1 MYKILALTSLI
12 ALAQAR
18 GDDSTVVPGVL
29 GDDPATG
36 GVGGAPAPEPAPVA
50 DDVAPTVVKTTTI

>member
-36 GVGGAPAPEPAPVA
+36 IGGAPAPEPAPVA
-50 DDVAPTVVKTTTI
+50 DDVAPTVVKTMTI